1 MGTTLIMVLVLVVDL
16 SNDPNTP
23 SSSPPSVY
31 VAPPFEAPQ
40 EKAVSTGG
48 FTDDELDDGLAAI
61 CTTLILNGGQSGA
74 AMVERT
80 QGLICRRHKICGGRA
95 RKLLEA
101 TADHFGGWDE
111 VGRKC
116 QE

>member
-1 MGTTLIMVLVLVVDL
+1 MGLVLVADL
-16 SNDPNTP
+16 NDAGHAP
-23 SSSPPSVY
+23 SSSAPSAD
-31 VAPPFEAPQ
+31 VAPAIDAPEA
-40 EKAVSTGG
+40 KAVSIGG

-61 CTTLILNGGQSGA
+61 CTTLILNAGQSGA

-80 QGLICRRHKICGGRA
+80 QGLLCRRHKICGGRA
-95 RKLLEA
+95 RKLLQA

-116 QE
+116 EE